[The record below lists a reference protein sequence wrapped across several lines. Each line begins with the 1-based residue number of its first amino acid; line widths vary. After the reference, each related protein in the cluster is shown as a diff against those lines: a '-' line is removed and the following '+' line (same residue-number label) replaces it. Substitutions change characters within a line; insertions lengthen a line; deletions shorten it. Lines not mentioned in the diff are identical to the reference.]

1 MEYIYMDNAA
11 TTKVDPRVK
20 EIMNK
25 YLDDEYANP
34 SSIHTMGNRG
44 TEALEE
50 AREKVASLIG
60 AEAEEIVFTSGGTE
74 SDNLAIKGAVWKNPG
89 DHIITSCLE
98 HPAVLKTCEYLEENG
113 YDVTYLDVDEHGLV
127 DLEEFEE
134 SIREDTVLASIMY
147 ANNEIGTIEPIEEL
161 VKIAHEHD
169 VLFHTDAVQ
178 AVGKTHIDVKE
189 EDIDLFSLS
198 GHKIHAAKGVGALY
212 IKDGVDMEPLQ
223 HGGAHE
229 FGLRAGTENVPGIVG
244 LGEACSIAEEEMDDY
259 IPEMKRLRD
268 KLIKGIDKNIEKSY
282 LNGHPTERLVNNV
295 NFSFEAVEGES
306 ILLQMDSQGI
316 EASTGSACS
325 SKKLEPSQAILAL
338 GRDEELAHSSIR
350 LTIGKYTK
358 EEHVDKVLEVL
369 PEIISNLRAM
379 SPLWEGN

>member
-20 EIMNK
+20 NIMNK

-34 SSIHTMGNRG
+34 SSIHTMGNKG

-74 SDNLAIKGAVWKNPG
+74 SDNLAIKGAVWKNEG
-89 DHIITSCLE
+89 NHIITSCLE

-113 YDVTYLDVDEHGLV
+113 YDVTYLEVDEYGIV
-127 DLEEFEE
+127 DLEEFED
-134 SIREDTVLASIMY
+134 SIRDDTVLASIMY
-147 ANNEIGTIEPIEEL
+147 ANNEIGTIEPIKEL
-161 VKIAHEHD
+161 VKIAHDHD

-178 AVGKTHIDVKE
+178 AVAKTHIDVKE
-189 EDIDLFSLS
+189 EDIDLFSIS
-198 GHKIHAAKGVGALY
+198 GHKIHASKGVGALY
-212 IKDGVDMEPLQ
+212 IKDGVDIEPLQ

-229 FGLRAGTENVPGIVG
+229 HGLRAGTENVPCIVG
-244 LGEACSIAEEEMDDY
+244 LGEACRIAEEDMDDY

-268 KLIKGIDKNIEKSY
+268 KLIKGIDEKIEKSY
-282 LNGHPTERLVNNV
+282 LNGHPTKRLVNNV

-306 ILLQMDSQGI
+306 ILLQMDSRGI

-325 SKKLEPSQAILAL
+325 SKKLEPSHAILAL

-350 LTIGKYTK
+350 LTLGKYTK

-369 PEIISNLRAM
+369 PDIISNLRAM